1 MTSEKRYLNTTAM
14 VMCGLFA
21 GLTAI
26 CSFITIPLGFT
37 PVPVNLATLAV
48 FLAGGILGKK
58 YGTISI
64 LVYILI
70 GTAGLPVFAG
80 FRGGPGVLAGPT
92 GGYILGYAA
101 AAFVTGLIIEKFS
114 DKCQLSRANS
124 GKVTAKFTIF
134 TLSMTAG
141 LALCYFLGTVFF
153 MLSTGSGL
161 VPALV
166 SCVIPFLPG
175 DAVKIAAAVILTER
189 LRPFMSRL
197 LLR

>member
-1 MTSEKRYLNTTAM
+1 MPSEKRYLNTTAM

-37 PVPVNLATLAV
+37 PIPVNLATLAV

-80 FRGGPGVLAGPT
+80 FKGGPGVLAGPT
-92 GGYILGYAA
+92 GGYIIGYAV
-101 AAFVTGLIIEKFS
+101 AAFITGLIIEKS
-114 DKCQLSRANS
+114 YVKYDLSYTDMH
-124 GKVTAKFTIF
+124 KVTSRFIILAAA
-134 TLSMTAG
+134 MTCG
-141 LALCYFLGTVFF
+141 LACCYLLGTVFF
-153 MLSTGSGL
+153 MIITGTGL
-161 VPALV
+161 IPALV

-189 LRPFMSRL
+189 LRPFMSRIL
-197 LLR
+197 SK

>member
-26 CSFITIPLGFT
+26 CSLITIPLGFT

-58 YGTISI
+58 YGTLSI

-80 FRGGPGVLAGPT
+80 FRGGPGVLTGPT

-101 AAFVTGLIIEKFS
+101 AAFITGYIIEK
-114 DKCQLSRANS
+114 LSERYHLSSAVS

-134 TLSMTAG
+134 AVSMVTG
-141 LALCYFLGTVFF
+141 LAACYFLGTVFF
-153 MLSTGSGL
+153 MLNTGTGL
-161 VPALV
+161 IPALV

-175 DAVKIAAAVILTER
+175 DAVKIAAGVILTER
-189 LRPFMSRL
+189 LRPFMYRILSR
-197 LLR
+197 